1 MQRFRAQCF
10 AGLFIFLAALGLV
23 LPLLLSN
30 RPVVGIDA
38 LFHFNRFYDVAEQL
52 KHGQFS
58 YFMAEYGYQQ
68 SGRIV
73 TPLYG
78 PWLSYLMGA
87 LLVLLPNWFWFE
99 VVTDV
104 VVLVI
109 AGFGIYRLVRY
120 LDATR
125 YASLLSAVVYMALP
139 LTTEWQNSQ
148 AFSAIGA
155 ALLPYV
161 IYYGIAFMKQPTT
174 FSWIGLAVSLAVIT
188 QSHLFTSLLATLVLA
203 IFFVIS
209 IMKQPWSVIRQLL
222 VRLVCAIGLYAV
234 LSANVIVGM
243 LDVMGTNRILTP
255 FTPADIGQKGMHV
268 AFDRLPSL
276 RNYSVLALWVVVI
289 FIGSTLVYQKLQR
302 EYRVMLV
309 LAALFFVLSLAEF
322 PWHAVQQLMPT
333 VVNTMQFPSRLAVV
347 SNLALVVLLARLLS
361 MVVITSRIRRSTKIV
376 IAIVVV
382 LVPVAISSSMLA
394 KNAHRLHTTQLVKN
408 KKHVQFN
415 PNKTPMQIASD
426 WRFGSLATGLQDI
439 QKATPDYVVNHGL
452 RASDNAYDRYMQEI
466 INNPIH
472 VKVKQASDRMTL
484 TWRATTTHKA
494 TLPVIIYK
502 HSQVTLN
509 GRRLTQPTQ
518 SRIGAIRVVPQ
529 LGQNEIQVSYRPAG
543 YVWPLIWLNIGGW
556 LSIVVVIVGR
566 SFKR

>member
-1 MQRFRAQCF
+1 M
-10 AGLFIFLAALGLV
+10 
-23 LPLLLSN
+23 
-30 RPVVGIDA
+30 
-38 LFHFNRFYDVAEQL
+38 
-52 KHGQFS
+52 
-58 YFMAEYGYQQ
+58 
-68 SGRIV
+68 
-73 TPLYG
+73 
-78 PWLSYLMGA
+78 
-87 LLVLLPNWFWFE
+87 
-99 VVTDV
+99 
-104 VVLVI
+104 
-109 AGFGIYRLVRY
+109 
-120 LDATR
+120 
-125 YASLLSAVVYMALP
+125 
-139 LTTEWQNSQ
+139 
-148 AFSAIGA
+148 
-155 ALLPYV
+155 
-161 IYYGIAFMKQPTT
+161 
-174 FSWIGLAVSLAVIT
+174 
-188 QSHLFTSLLATLVLA
+188 
-203 IFFVIS
+203 
-209 IMKQPWSVIRQLL
+209 
-222 VRLVCAIGLYAV
+222 
-234 LSANVIVGM
+234 
-243 LDVMGTNRILTP
+243 MGTNRILTP

-333 VVNTMQFPSRLAVV
+333 IVNTMQFPSRLAVV

-408 KKHVQFN
+408 TKHVQFN

-518 SRIGAIRVVPQ
+518 SRIGALRVVPQ

-543 YVWPLIWLNIGGW
+543 YVWPLIWLSIGGW